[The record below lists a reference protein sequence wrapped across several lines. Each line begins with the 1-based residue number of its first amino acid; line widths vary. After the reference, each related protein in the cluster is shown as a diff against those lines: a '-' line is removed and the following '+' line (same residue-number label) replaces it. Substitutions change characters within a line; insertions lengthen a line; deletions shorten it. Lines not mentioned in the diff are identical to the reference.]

1 MKARVL
7 RSFEVS
13 SSLKA
18 LLKQVDAVL
27 KRTNEQAAN
36 LVRRGD
42 YADAEGWVRVGTLLG
57 EFRKKT
63 LAFREEWKVLCREA
77 TGKGLPIAG
86 KPGKKTR
93 QSTTPVW
100 EFYQPILKALVQ
112 IGGEARRP
120 DVEPLVFQL
129 MGSRLMPGDLEMAGG
144 ERPHWQNSIRRARK
158 PLIKEGWLSED
169 GSKGMWRITEKGKA
183 AATRQRPSTGTQVE
197 K

>member
-1 MKARVL
+1 MKAKVL
-7 RSFEVS
+7 GSFEVS
-13 SSLKA
+13 SSLKT
-18 LLKQVDAVL
+18 LRKRLDAVL
-27 KRTNEQAAN
+27 KRSNEQAAN
-36 LVRRGD
+36 IVRRGD

-57 EFRKKT
+57 EFKKKT
-63 LAFREEWKVLCREA
+63 LALREEWKVLCREA
-77 TGKGLPIAG
+77 TGKGLPVAG
-86 KPGKKTR
+86 KPKKKTR
-93 QSTTPVW
+93 QSTSPAW

-112 IGGEARRP
+112 VGGEARRP

-129 MGSRLMPGDLEMAGG
+129 MEGRLLPGDLEVAGG
-144 ERPHWQNSIRRARK
+144 GRPHWQNSIRRARK